1 MRALQGDSELLT
13 QTLLC
18 FEEVS
23 SRWFVGAKGVA
34 HGPNTFRPTLSFS
47 WPLVHLFSFFLD
59 GAMEARLALLCFAA
73 GWPGRSMPAGFCSR
87 RHDGI
92 VALQPS
98 PLRSCASCGLAETG
112 RNAMPTAHTC
122 RHRAEPAVRPG
133 RCGPFS
139 FFLEEMNAVYLLEG

>member
-1 MRALQGDSELLT
+1 MQCKAGVKCPRQLSTVLIRRPMRALQGDSELLT

-87 RHDGI
+87 RRYRCSSTK
-92 VALQPS
+92 PSS
-98 PLRSCASCGLAETG
+98 PLVRIVWTRRDWSECHAHSPHLPPSC
-112 RNAMPTAHTC
+112 
-122 RHRAEPAVRPG
+122 
-133 RCGPFS
+133 
-139 FFLEEMNAVYLLEG
+139 